1 MPPNNVIVKHVD
13 RRLRGRDEKGQLVY
27 SPDFTN
33 TYYHPISSHIAR
45 KNPVF
50 GGSVQVD
57 RTFYERLTYGQQLEI
72 SSFDFNLNIVYL
84 L

>member
-13 RRLRGRDEKGQLVY
+13 RRLRGRNEKGQLVY

-45 KNPVF
+45 KILCLVVPCRWIAHF
-50 GGSVQVD
+50 MKD
-57 RTFYERLTYGQQLEI
+57 
-72 SSFDFNLNIVYL
+72 
-84 L
+84 